1 MSQLGLDSHSQF
13 FLPFFPQFF
22 TSVLVSS
29 NYTKEGTLMSG
40 ESVAF
45 LFRDDKH
52 AEKEVIET
60 PQFTITSK

>member
-1 MSQLGLDSHSQF
+1 MSQLDWAPTANISLHFYQF
-13 FLPFFPQFF
+13 FI
-22 TSVLVSS
+22 SVLVSTY
-29 NYTKEGTLMSG
+29 YTKVTLMSG

-52 AEKEVIET
+52 AEKEVIEI